1 MRKEWNDILIRDAVP
16 SDASILCRWWN
27 DGAVMA
33 HAGFPNGLGTTVEE
47 IEKQLSS
54 NTRYR
59 HLILY
64 KGAPIGEMN
73 YIPADETSCEMGIK
87 ICENEYQNKGL
98 GKQILS
104 LFITGLFNDL
114 GYTKI
119 MLDTNA
125 NNTRAQHVYEQLGF
139 TKMRVRENSFK
150 DQLGN
155 WQTAVDYQLT
165 KDIFVSYI

>member
-1 MRKEWNDILIRDAVP
+1 MRKEYNDILIRDAVP
-16 SDASILCRWWN
+16 GDAPLLCRWWN

-33 HAGFPNGLGTTVEE
+33 HAGYPNGLGTTVGE
-47 IEKQLSS
+47 IEKQLSI
-54 NTRYR
+54 NNQYR
-59 HLILY
+59 HIIVY

-87 ICENEYQNKGL
+87 ICESEYQNKGL
-98 GKQILS
+98 GKKILS
-104 LFITGLFNDL
+104 LFISGLFNDL

-119 MLDTNA
+119 MLDTNL

-139 TKMRVRENSFK
+139 TKIRVRENSWK

-155 WQTAVDYQLT
+155 WQTAVDYELIE
-165 KDIFVSYI
+165 KDFKSYI